1 MPRGKWNRKVW
12 PDEIR
17 TFIREN
23 ASDQIRMKDMQQM
36 IRERFAK
43 EYTYEQMKGYYLR
56 NRLPFKRNTRHN
68 LIMTDEMAEYLMT
81 VIPGRKSSE
90 ATELLN
96 AKYGTS
102 YTNAQI
108 RGWKKNHK
116 TPSGYS
122 TRFRPGE
129 KSWITG
135 KRFPGRT
142 NDGCFLPGHRSANA
156 VPIGTDRKSDGYTW
170 VKIQDGHK
178 NRNWKLKQRLVW
190 EENHG
195 PIPDGYNVIFI
206 DGNRDNFDIEN
217 LELVSQQELY
227 YAGVRRGLTDDQ
239 ELNRSI
245 IAAARLDAAI
255 YNAEKKV
262 KEE

>member
-1 MPRGKWNRKVW
+1 MPRGKWERGTW

-43 EYTYEQMKGYYLR
+43 EYTYEQMKGYYFR
-56 NRLPFKRNTRHN
+56 NQMPYKRDTRHN
-68 LIMTDEMAEYLMT
+68 LIMTDEMAEYLISI
-81 VIPGRKSSE
+81 IPGRPAKE
-90 ATELLN
+90 CADLLN
-96 AKYGTS
+96 KKYGTS
-102 YTNAQI
+102 FSYLQI

-156 VPIGTDRKSDGYTW
+156 VPIGTERKSDGYTW

-190 EENHG
+190 EEHHG
-195 PIPDGYNVIFI
+195 PIPDGYNVIFV
-206 DGNRDNFDIEN
+206 DGNQDNFSIDN
-217 LELVSQQELY
+217 LELVSSQELL
-227 YAGVRRGLTDDQ
+227 YAGVKRGLTDDQ

-262 KEE
+262 KK